1 MSYEEDTCHMR
12 GIGPSVRVSREL
24 DKCCAIRR
32 IHVIG
37 GGGYVSYLRYQGF
50 CQDVEFALVRVQHG
64 SSSTNGTLP
73 VHLLQCCLPL
83 PAHIHQYSSMPL
95 RSA

>member
-1 MSYEEDTCHMR
+1 VSYEEDTCHMR

-64 SSSTNGTLP
+64 SSSTDGTLP
-73 VHLLQCCLPL
+73 VHMTCILLL
-83 PAHIHQYSSMPL
+83 I
-95 RSA
+95 